1 MRKNKKTAEI
11 CMEKNIAQLS
21 AEELAAVK
29 QLLRTDLTQEERDAL
44 RAKLSG
50 DLDPDSLKGKIV
62 DQLIDAA
69 RKGDDQAVQDAR
81 NALAALEAKN
91 QELAEALLKKSQD
104 EPLSERE
111 SSLVQAFES
120 KLNQSSNSANDPSQ
134 GSNREEVITNLS
146 KDVAEREAAMKA
158 LADELAR
165 AQAEAARAGEK
176 IAKGLALTKAEQDAI
191 RKLTELQ
198 ARQEALAK
206 LQKERLEALAKNMNS
221 LNRTLTQAALTVK
234 QSVPSGITVE
244 IDQTLADCNNVKAL
258 PIKTVKKGKGKPKAG
273 AKEVWLTANGEAL
286 TPDRIKLIQLMR
298 NKKAQQDKT
307 IADITNP
314 LGGQNDKGLGEK
326 LDVSSVFG
334 EEGAN
339 VEIGALTVF
348 SDKSLKTF
356 NLTPDMKI
364 PAILDSEI
372 LISDKGSNQMVRV
385 RIIDDVHNPETGQI
399 IIPKGSIAIAQT
411 SGFDADTGLM
421 DLSFD
426 KVTVGSGKV
435 LPVKFSIGSADG
447 TMGLKGQVRDTRGK
461 FLLGA
466 FVTSFT
472 AGALN
477 WFSQQVIQEYI
488 TATDAGNALL
498 GASLQG
504 GSDVMNR
511 IAELYAGDLQNA
523 AKIYYVPKKI
533 PVVLFP
539 Q

>member
-1 MRKNKKTAEI
+1 
-11 CMEKNIAQLS
+11 
-21 AEELAAVK
+21 
-29 QLLRTDLTQEERDAL
+29 
-44 RAKLSG
+44 
-50 DLDPDSLKGKIV
+50 
-62 DQLIDAA
+62 
-69 RKGDDQAVQDAR
+69 
-81 NALAALEAKN
+81 
-91 QELAEALLKKSQD
+91 
-104 EPLSERE
+104 
-111 SSLVQAFES
+111 
-120 KLNQSSNSANDPSQ
+120 
-134 GSNREEVITNLS
+134 
-146 KDVAEREAAMKA
+146 
-158 LADELAR
+158 
-165 AQAEAARAGEK
+165 
-176 IAKGLALTKAEQDAI
+176 
-191 RKLTELQ
+191 
-198 ARQEALAK
+198 
-206 LQKERLEALAKNMNS
+206 
-221 LNRTLTQAALTVK
+221 
-234 QSVPSGITVE
+234 
-244 IDQTLADCNNVKAL
+244 
-258 PIKTVKKGKGKPKAG
+258 
-273 AKEVWLTANGEAL
+273 
-286 TPDRIKLIQLMR
+286 
-298 NKKAQQDKT
+298 
-307 IADITNP
+307 
-314 LGGQNDKGLGEK
+314 
-326 LDVSSVFG
+326 
-334 EEGAN
+334 
-339 VEIGALTVF
+339 
-348 SDKSLKTF
+348 
-356 NLTPDMKI
+356 
-364 PAILDSEI
+364 
-372 LISDKGSNQMVRV
+372 MVRV